1 LISSIK
7 SYPGQR
13 RKVRS
18 MEEQQREVKKVGI
31 GEINEDIDLESR
43 LPMLPLRLLEPCLK
57 TRFNEKL

>member
-1 LISSIK
+1 
-7 SYPGQR
+7 
-13 RKVRS
+13 

-43 LPMLPLRLLEPCLK
+43 LPMLPLRLLEPCSK

>member
-1 LISSIK
+1 
-7 SYPGQR
+7 
-13 RKVRS
+13 

>member
-7 SYPGQR
+7 SYPEQR

-18 MEEQQREVKKVGI
+18 IEEQQREVKKVGI

-43 LPMLPLRLLEPCLK
+43 LPMLPLRLLEPCSK